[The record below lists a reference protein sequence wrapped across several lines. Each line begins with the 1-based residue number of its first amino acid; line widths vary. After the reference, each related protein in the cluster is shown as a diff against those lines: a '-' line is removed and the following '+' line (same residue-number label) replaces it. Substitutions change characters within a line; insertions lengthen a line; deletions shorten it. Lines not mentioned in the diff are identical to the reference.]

1 MSDFPPLE
9 LLDSYLQWKLSIES
23 TSLAYPVEPT
33 KNGALLDLNIPYPRL
48 KAWHSLVV
56 IKKTISPSCE
66 TPMVPLLLGQLT
78 FTELLE
84 HSIPGNSFVQ

>member
-1 MSDFPPLE
+1 ME
-9 LLDSYLQWKLSIES
+9 IAIES
-23 TSLAYPVEPT
+23 ASLAYPVEST
-33 KNGALLDLNIPYPRL
+33 KNGVLLGLDIPYSLL

-56 IKKTISPSCE
+56 LKKTISPSCE